1 MNNSQ
6 YITWVDGQLL
16 LYLYFFILKITKKLW
31 EWILLHQSVD
41 RGFEKSYAILFGQFW
56 ILRRFFGLFFKIFLH
71 TWVTII
77 LLILEGWFLL
87 SFVPHIDSKNQFNRF
102 LIPFLFSFYL
112 RKCVFP
118 HKLHYNAIH
127 VRLM

>member
-1 MNNSQ
+1 MFRIFYVMNNSQ

-87 SFVPHIDSKNQFNRF
+87 SFVPHIDSKKPIQS
-102 LIPFLFSFYL
+102 LFDTIF
-112 RKCVFP
+112 VFILFE
-118 HKLHYNAIH
+118 K
-127 VRLM
+127 MCFSS